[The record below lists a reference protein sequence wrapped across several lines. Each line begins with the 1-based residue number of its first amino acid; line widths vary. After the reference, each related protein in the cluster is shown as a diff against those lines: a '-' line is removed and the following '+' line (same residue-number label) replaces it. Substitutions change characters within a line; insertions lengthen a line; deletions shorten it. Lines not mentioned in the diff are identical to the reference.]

1 MTNLDIDFN
10 KKLEQEDWDKL
21 LTPDFF
27 ELSKENVPCLVESS
41 PYYIIHK
48 GRDLEKALIKGKG
61 TTGDFVSTTY
71 LLFPAGQI
79 SDIPSIKTESNF
91 NVIHSMEELNEFWD
105 NKIKKAEE
113 ELELQKR
120 RKEYAIKSA
129 EKIKLPETNPDGFTR
144 KTSLKEIK
152 NVSNRK

>member
-1 MTNLDIDFN
+1 MGND
-10 KKLEQEDWDKL
+10 KDWDKL
-21 LTPDFF
+21 LTPNFF

-41 PYYIIHK
+41 PYYIIHR

-61 TTGDFVSTTY
+61 ITGDFVSTTY

-79 SDIPSIKTESNF
+79 SDIPMIKTESNF
-91 NVIHSMEELNEFWD
+91 NVIHSFEELNEFWD

-120 RKEYAIKSA
+120 RKDYALKNA
-129 EKIKLPETNPDGFTR
+129 AKINLPETNPEGFTR

-152 NVSNRK
+152 NAPNRK